1 MDEMAALI
9 EPHIP
14 SLRRYAYA
22 LLRGDEAADDLV
34 QDCLERAVRS
44 WRLRPRDRQVRLWL
58 FTILRNRFV
67 DGVRARRLRGMPVD
81 PSVLDQ
87 VPVAGGEDEARLA
100 ALDVL
105 AGIEQLPEEQRSALL
120 LVAVEEMSYAD
131 TARVLDIP
139 VGTVMSRLAR
149 ARERLKQ
156 LLERG
161 SGPALRRV
169 K

>member
-34 QDCLERAVRS
+34 QDCLERAVRG
-44 WRLRPRDRQVRLWL
+44 WRLRPRDGQVRLWL
-58 FTILRNRFV
+58 FTILRNRYI
-67 DGVRARRLRGMPVD
+67 DGFRARRMRGLQVD
-81 PSVLDQ
+81 AAVLEQ
-87 VPVAGGEDEARLA
+87 VPASGVDGEARLA

-120 LVAVEEMSYAD
+120 LVAVEELSYAD
-131 TARVLDIP
+131 TARVLDVP

-161 SGPALRRV
+161 AGPALRRV